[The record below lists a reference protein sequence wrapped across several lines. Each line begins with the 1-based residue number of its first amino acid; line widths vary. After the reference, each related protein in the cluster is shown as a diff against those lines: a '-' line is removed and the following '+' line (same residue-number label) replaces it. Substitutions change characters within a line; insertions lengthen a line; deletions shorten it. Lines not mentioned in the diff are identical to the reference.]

1 MILQPDTLALSRVAR
16 SSERDVIFAGSGEV
30 CQWMLHMT
38 LRLPRET
45 DILVL
50 KINSFMKR
58 MKSIFA
64 KWFLKA
70 TQQRWSVLVDL
81 NGALHFKSG
90 LFSCPGDLPDLLNL
104 TLH

>member
-1 MILQPDTLALSRVAR
+1 MILQPDTLALSRIAR
-16 SSERDVIFAGSGEV
+16 SSERDVIFAGSGAV

-64 KWFLKA
+64 KWLLKA
-70 TQQRWSVLVDL
+70 TQRCWSVLVDL
-81 NGALHFKSG
+81 NGGLQFKSG
-90 LFSCPGDLPDLLNL
+90 LFSCPVDLPDLLNL
-104 TLH
+104 TLR